1 MVHIDNIH
9 TYTVL
14 LPYYVQLNPSIL
26 GTQNQRWD
34 VMDVLVQPCQYHNVI
49 FSPGLLYYALECLGP
64 GVPTVQL
71 YATRSTTP
79 KLLATL
85 QNNTQLIERASKMA
99 LPQVKTFPVQI
110 SGGYNAQVR
119 LHLPPGLREEEITR
133 YPLVVH
139 V

>member
-1 MVHIDNIH
+1 
-9 TYTVL
+9 
-14 LPYYVQLNPSIL
+14 
-26 GTQNQRWD
+26 
-34 VMDVLVQPCQYHNVI
+34 MDILVQPCQYHNVV
-49 FSPGLLYYALECLGP
+49 FSPGLNYYALECLGP
-64 GVPTVQL
+64 GVPRVQL
-71 YATRSTTP
+71 YATRGTTP